1 MINLFLIINYTLI
14 SISFLSFLYLDLKHR
29 EVPIRFFKFSY
40 ILGIVVNFF
49 EFLLFFD
56 FIVIIIFLKIFI
68 LIFVFSLS
76 LLLFILKIIGG
87 AEGKLFIFIFFV
99 HPILL
104 LNLTVIFSFFL
115 VFSSF
120 FVFFFIAHLMFN
132 KVFGDSFSFI
142 LFFNLNLKLSILK
155 KTYLRSFYK
164 FFDYSDLSDYI
175 EKKYLIKSLNLI
187 YNFKKNKFQILCQIR
202 PPLIMFVI
210 LSYYIVFFLK

>member
-1 MINLFLIINYTLI
+1 MINLFLIINFTFI
-14 SISFLSFLYLDLKHR
+14 SLSFLSFLYLDLKYR
-29 EVPIRFFKFSY
+29 EVPLKFFKSSY
-40 ILGIVVNFF
+40 ILGIIANYF

-56 FIVIIIFLKIFI
+56 FIIIIIFLKIFI
-68 LIFVFSLS
+68 LFFVFFLS

-104 LNLTVIFSFFL
+104 LNLTYIFSFFL
-115 VFSSF
+115 VFSLF
-120 FVFFFIAHLMFN
+120 FVFFFMINLILNNNFR
-132 KVFGDSFSFI
+132 DSSSFI
-142 LFFNLNLKLSILK
+142 LFFNLNLNLSTLK

-175 EKKYLIKSLNLI
+175 EKKFLIKSLNLI
-187 YNFKKNKFQILCQIR
+187 YNFKKKKFQILGQIR

-210 LSYYIVFFLK
+210 LSYYIIFFLK